1 MRNRDMSDISRVFL
15 LVPAKYRTG
24 TSKNKLKSYKD
35 KILPLELDNGSF
47 FFACFLNIFIK
58 TGCFC
63 CAMGKEEA
71 DAGKEKQ

>member
-1 MRNRDMSDISRVFL
+1 MSDISRVFL

-58 TGCFC
+58 AGYFC
-63 CAMGKEEA
+63 CATGKEEA

>member
-1 MRNRDMSDISRVFL
+1 MRNCDMPDISHVFL
-15 LVPAKYRTG
+15 LVPTKYRTG

-35 KILPLELDNGSF
+35 KILPLEPDNDSF
-47 FFACFLNIFIK
+47 FFACFLNIFMK

-63 CAMGKEEA
+63 CATGKEEE